1 MQIATP
7 TPAAAPAGAP
17 ECLNCAVPLLGSFC
31 TSCGQRAA
39 TLERVTFRALWTDFR
54 VAQLGL
60 DRGFF
65 VTLRDVVVRPGVVA
79 LAFAEGRRRRYVHPV
94 AFLFLA
100 YGLYAVSFNLLEEPM
115 LAAMR
120 AVFQEQVTDPSMTPA
135 QRDAMV
141 EGGISAT
148 RFSVAYGPY
157 LSIFSVLPFAG
168 LLRMFL
174 PRGGRTVAECAVFAL
189 TTEAAFA
196 VVSGL
201 VTNPLVAWTGAL
213 GLSPFSFCFY
223 FVFTALGA
231 AVFFDRRPR
240 TVLRALAAQA
250 FALALYLLVIGVASA
265 AYGVAI
271 GARMLG

>member
-1 MQIATP
+1 M
-7 TPAAAPAGAP
+7 
-17 ECLNCAVPLLGSFC
+17 CLNCAVPLLGAFC
-31 TSCGQRAA
+31 ASCGQRAA
-39 TLERVTFRALWTDFR
+39 TPARVTLRGLWTDFR

-60 DRGFF
+60 DRGVF

-79 LAFAEGRRRRYVHPV
+79 LAFVEGRRRRYVHPV

-100 YGLYAVSFNLLEEPM
+100 YGLYAVSFNLLEAPM
-115 LAAMR
+115 LAAMK
-120 AVFQEQVTDPSMTPA
+120 AAFQEQATDTTMTPA
-135 QRDAMV
+135 QRDALV
-141 EGGISAT
+141 AGGLSAT

-168 LLRMFL
+168 LLRAFL

-196 VVSGL
+196 VVSGV

-213 GLSPFSFCFY
+213 GLSPLSFSFY

-250 FALALYLLVIGVASA
+250 LALVLYLVVIGVASA
-265 AYGVAI
+265 AYGVAVTMRSA
-271 GARMLG
+271 G